1 MQDVRET
8 LIRDRAHAI
17 WEEEGQPEGRDREH
31 WERAAAEIDAEERA
45 GGPEEDAGKADIL
58 KPTTAVR

>member
-1 MQDVRET
+1 MQDDRET

-17 WEEEGQPEGRDREH
+17 WEEEGQPEGRDRAH

-45 GGPEEDAGKADIL
+45 GKPEEDAGKADIL
-58 KPTTAVR
+58 KPTSAVR